1 MTDNEKQPI
10 ERAVRVINE
19 LVRGGTLT
27 VSEVAEI
34 AGVKPA
40 RAREILRSLR
50 GLIGLKRVGRR
61 VRVAGF
67 RHLHPSVEQA
77 IAWSIGGAIA
87 DLFEGT
93 DFGVGVREAIRV
105 LGNAT
110 DNPARFAHV
119 DRKFAFRRRGG
130 EDALPERAHELR
142 ALCKAL
148 VEERPIEIGYRNR
161 SGEVSTRT
169 VEPLTLLVHEHQL
182 YLIARTARGVRP
194 FRFARIESVDRARR
208 KAHFKY
214 PPREEY
220 DVHRFFQDAFGVHAP
235 DGEPQRVVI
244 RMRGRWTEFARTHR
258 WHESQERQSVEDGV
272 EIAMRVYVCDELR
285 SWVLSLGA
293 DAEVLEPQELRT
305 WVRDEATCVAAL
317 YERAGDAE
325 PDGAEPA

>member
-1 MTDNEKQPI
+1 MPSEKQPI
-10 ERAVRVINE
+10 ERAVRIINE
-19 LVRGGTLT
+19 LLKGRPL
-27 VSEVAEI
+27 SLAEAREI
-34 AGVKPA
+34 AGVQ
-40 RAREILRSLR
+40 RARGREIVESLR
-50 GLIGLKRVGRR
+50 GLLGLKKVGRKLQLTG
-61 VRVAGF
+61 VR
-67 RHLHPSVEQA
+67 LLNPTIEQA
-77 IAWSIGGAIA
+77 IASSIAGAIA

-93 DFGVGVREAIRV
+93 DLAAGVRDAIRV
-105 LGNAT
+105 FGDAT

-317 YERAGDAE
+317 YERAGDAD